1 MIKKSV
7 IATIC
12 LISFHI
18 VSLQLNSQ
26 TRTVGLF
33 LNDTTQASKGYTLL
47 SPMQSTSTYLINND
61 GRVVH
66 KWSNSKYT
74 PGRSVYLLQN
84 GHLLRTG
91 SVRNDSVFTGGGD
104 GGRIEEF
111 TWGDTLVWSFNY
123 SSTTYTAHHDI
134 RRLPNGNILVL
145 ACEKKSLN
153 EMMTAGFDSSRF
165 QSDLLTRKYIMP
177 EYLVEVQP
185 TYPSGGNIIWQ
196 WHVWDHLIQDF
207 NPAKQNYGV
216 VRNHPELVC
225 TLGSLDSVGG
235 GGSQPIFWNHANAI
249 DYNSKFDQIIIS
261 CRNSS
266 EIWVIDHSTTTAE
279 AAGHTGGKYGQG
291 GDLLYRWGNP
301 KCYRMGTSA
310 NQKLFQQHNV
320 SWIDSTSTGGGDMLC
335 FNNGE
340 GRKYTSADQ
349 FTPPV
354 DSRGF
359 YSREAGKAFGPSNLT
374 WTYAATPPTSFYCT
388 DLGGAARL
396 TNGNTLLCN
405 GIVGQLFEVTP
416 DGQTVWK
423 YVNPIVPKGPLNWND
438 VIPTDPN
445 AQGQLWNEVFRA
457 QRYAPTYQGLVGRT
471 LTPGNILEINV
482 TGIEETAT
490 NPLNSLRI
498 YPNPFQTTSTI
509 HFELQDAGPVKL
521 VLYDFFGRELVE
533 LLNEQKTAG
542 IYTVNYNAT
551 GLPCGIYL
559 CTLTADGSSTSQKLM
574 ILR

>member
-1 MIKKSV
+1 MTKKYFLA
-7 IATIC
+7 ILC
-12 LISFHI
+12 LLSIHHI
-18 VSLQLNSQ
+18 LLPLYSQ

-33 LNDTTQASKGYTLL
+33 MNDTAQASKGYTLL
-47 SPMQSTSTYLINND
+47 SPMQSTSTYLINNE

-74 PGRSVYLLQN
+74 PGRSVFLLPN

-91 SVRNDSVFTGGGD
+91 SVRNDSIFTGGGD

-111 TWGDTLVWSFNY
+111 TWGDTLVWNFNY
-123 SSTTYTAHHDI
+123 TSTTYTAHHDI

-145 ACEKKSLN
+145 ACEKKLLS
-153 EMMTAGFDSSRF
+153 EMMTAGFDTSRF
-165 QSDLLTRKYIMP
+165 QSDLRTRKYIMP
-177 EYLVEVQP
+177 EYLIEVQP

-196 WHVWDHLIQDF
+196 WHVWDHLIQDL

-249 DYNSKFDQIIIS
+249 DYNSKFDQIMIS

-266 EIWVIDHSTTTAE
+266 EIWVIDHATTTAE
-279 AAGHTGGKYGQG
+279 AAGHTGGKYGKG

-320 SWIDSTSTGGGDMLC
+320 SWIDSTSVGGGDMLC
-335 FNNGE
+335 FNNGV

-359 YSREAGKAFGPSNLT
+359 YTREAGKAFGPSNLT

-388 DLGGAARL
+388 DLGGASRL
-396 TNGNTLLCN
+396 ANGNTLLCN
-405 GIVGQLFEVTP
+405 GIFGQLFEVTAG
-416 DGQTVWK
+416 GQTVWK
-423 YVNPIVPKGPLNWND
+423 YVNPIVPSGPLNWSA
-438 VIPTDPN
+438 VIPFDPN

-457 QRYAPTYQGLVGRT
+457 QRYAPSYQGLAGRN
-471 LTPGNILEINV
+471 LTPGNLLEINL
-482 TGIEETAT
+482 TGIEETER
-490 NPLNSLRI
+490 NPLSSLQI
-498 YPNPFQTTSTI
+498 YPNPFQTASTI
-509 HFELQDAGPVKL
+509 HFELQDDGPVKL
-521 VLYDFFGRELVE
+521 VLYDFFGRELAV
-533 LLNEQKTAG
+533 LLNERKTAG
-542 IYTVNYNAT
+542 IYTVNCDAA
-551 GLPCGIYL
+551 GLPGGIYL
-559 CTLTADGSSTSQKLM
+559 CTLTAGGSSASKKLM